1 MSRPPTTIE
10 LPFSDKYDLAHS
22 RAYLEK
28 HRTGLRRRLTNRRD
42 QELARRALK
51 LAGDPATVLDLPCGA
66 GRFWATL
73 AEAPGRRILA
83 ADRSSAMLEVARQ
96 NCPPDLAARV
106 ETFQS
111 SAFEIELPDQAV
123 DSVFCM
129 RLLHHLGEPAH
140 RLAMLREFHRVARDS
155 VILSLW
161 VDGNYMAWRRRR
173 QELRRAARGK
183 KPSSQNRFVLP
194 RATVEAEFRDAGFS
208 IAGHLEFLPLHSMWR
223 VYVLRRV

>member
-10 LPFSDKYDLAHS
+10 LPFSDKYDLTHS

-140 RLAMLREFHRVARDS
+140 RLAMLREFHRVARAS

-173 QELRRAARGK
+173 QEIRRAARGK
-183 KPSSQNRFVLP
+183 PLSQNRFVLP
-194 RATVEAEFRDAGFS
+194 RTTVEAEFRDAGFS
-208 IAGHLEFLPLHSMWR
+208 IAGHLDFLPLHSMWR
-223 VYVLRRV
+223 VYVLRRI